1 MTGGPDSSFDP
12 NKKAEK
18 WLFFQPPNEYSWL
31 FYDKLGFLGNSKDA
45 AFRFTEAFHQ
55 ILTISAFTVFSKNF
69 ARNYLLIFDSST
81 FACP

>member
-18 WLFFQPPNEYSWL
+18 WLFINRLMNIHSFSMINWAFWVTL
-31 FYDKLGFLGNSKDA
+31 RM

-55 ILTISAFTVFSKNF
+55 ILTISAFIVFSKNF
-69 ARNYLLIFDSST
+69 ARNYVLIFDSST
-81 FACP
+81 FAGP